1 MADDMVSK
9 QVIFQ
14 RVRNR
19 IIEYL
24 EVASSFTEQRK
35 YQKAVPFVS
44 VPSEM
49 INQFEDWVPNEGVL
63 ADFVLP
69 VFSSVEQAA
78 LRRFYKTW
86 QDVAQNTPNPLPP
99 LEETLK
105 LPKWKQLREAA
116 AKTLVVFS
124 DRGKLPEDK
133 EIEI

>member
-1 MADDMVSK
+1 MPNGMVSK

-24 EVASSFTEQRK
+24 EVASSFDEQRK
-35 YQKAVPFVS
+35 YQKAVPFES

-49 INQFEDWVPNEGVL
+49 INLFEDSVPNKGVL
-63 ADFVLP
+63 DDFELP
-69 VFSSVEQAA
+69 VYSTAEQAA
-78 LRRFYKTW
+78 LRQFYKTW
-86 QDVAQNTPNPLPP
+86 EDVAQNTPNPLPP

-105 LPKWKQLREAA
+105 LTKWKELREAA
-116 AKTLVVFS
+116 EEALIIFS
-124 DRGKLPEDK
+124 TRGKLPEDK

>member
-1 MADDMVSK
+1 MVDDMVSK
-9 QVIFQ
+9 QLIFQ

-24 EVASSFTEQRK
+24 EVASSFDEQRK

-49 INQFEDWVPNEGVL
+49 INQFEDSVPNKGVL
-63 ADFVLP
+63 DDFELP
-69 VFSSVEQAA
+69 VYSTVEQAA
-78 LRRFYKTW
+78 LRQFYKTW
-86 QDVAQNTPNPLPP
+86 GDVAQNTPNPLPP

-105 LPKWKQLREAA
+105 LTKWKELREAA
-116 AKTLVVFS
+116 EETLVVFL
-124 DRGKLPEDK
+124 DRGKLSEDK